1 MFELFSKLLQ
11 GLSNVLPDSFVQST
25 LNGLDKADLALGYL
39 NFFIPFDIALKMLLA
54 WIPLMMLF
62 YTFSNLRN
70 AIFKLLN

>member
-1 MFELFSKLLQ
+1 MFELFSKLIH

-25 LNGLDKADLALGYL
+25 LNGLDEVDLALGYL
-39 NFFIPFDIALKMLLA
+39 NFFIPFDVALKMLLA

-62 YTFSNLRN
+62 YTFSSLRN